1 MQRLL
6 EVDESNEPEM
16 RMTRV
21 IYGSRCPLHQAAAA
35 KENRLATCKLLL
47 DFDPDQLNVA
57 TNDGSKPMHMLAQ
70 SEDDQAAVL
79 NAFIS
84 KFEEQQKELPAEK
97 RKSVS
102 QMLKEKKKDGSLLL
116 HLACS
121 AGLSSMVTDILKHDP
136 TQALVVDGSVR
147 TCLHLAAEKGHL
159 KVMQELV
166 KVEGITF
173 GTKDRKGCTCLALA
187 AIGGHADVVKL
198 LIAKDGN
205 TFSKVICVVTSHIR
219 VPGQS
224 LLRVTFEN
232 ACNDFREC
240 VSGNQLKVRNSEAK
254 TPLDLAAEHGSTPSH
269 WTAAAALLDAD
280 PSLLHAKPEE
290 PKKEPEGEEAS
301 KPKPK
306 LAGNT
311 PAKIPT

>member
-1 MQRLL
+1 MGNCCPGGGGGGTKAVALKKAAALKWLLDNKVIESESDIFKKDFSDGSMPPLHSQARKGNRAAVQCLL
-6 EVDESNEPEM
+6 EVDEENEPEM
-16 RMTRV
+16 KMTRV

-47 DFDPDQLNVA
+47 DFDPDQMHVA

-84 KFEEQQKELPAEK
+84 KFQEQQKALPAEE
-97 RKSVS
+97 RKSGS

-121 AGLSSMVTDILKHDP
+121 AGLSSMVKEILKHDP

-159 KVMQELV
+159 EVMQELV

-198 LIAKDGN
+198 LIAKDGIH
-205 TFSKVICVVTSHIR
+205 SQKSSI
-219 VPGQS
+219 Q
-224 LLRVTFEN
+224 
-232 ACNDFREC
+232 
-240 VSGNQLKVRNSEAK
+240 
-254 TPLDLAAEHGSTPSH
+254 
-269 WTAAAALLDAD
+269 
-280 PSLLHAKPEE
+280 
-290 PKKEPEGEEAS
+290 
-301 KPKPK
+301 
-306 LAGNT
+306 
-311 PAKIPT
+311 